1 MALILLLVWMR
12 AAFYDQEDNNEGD
25 REQLEEE
32 IETIKALYPE
42 EVSVSAHNNTIECVV
57 QMDKNHMLQAN
68 FTKAQQAIIISV
80 SNYEKCMDRYSRK
93 TLKEIEQK
101 LNDICKEEHESMPIY
116 HCVSYINDSLIYDM
130 KPNTIRSKQKEEKT
144 DDDQLIEYTKKNKI
158 KETEKTQKQT
168 NNNLPLITIYTW
180 GNKRRKS
187 APIASQ
193 HNTNVCG
200 VVGHKLRGL
209 NLKQLDGKD
218 EIIQK
223 YVQNGKNY
231 VMYGNRLKNKVMEEG
246 LTTIS
251 INCQHGRHRSVAFAE
266 LFAQDLRNNYGYN
279 VKVIHLEI

>member
-1 MALILLLVWMR
+1 MS
-12 AAFYDQEDNNEGD
+12 AFYDQEDSNQDDCEHF
-25 REQLEEE
+25 EEE

-42 EVSVSAHNNTIECVV
+42 EVSVSANNNTIECVV
-57 QMDKNHMLQAN
+57 YMDKKHMLQAN
-68 FTKAQQAIIISV
+68 FTKTQQAIIISV
-80 SNYEKCMDRYSRK
+80 SNYEKCVDRYSRK

-101 LNDICKEEHESMPIY
+101 LNHICKEEYDSMPIY

-130 KPNTIRSKQKEEKT
+130 KPNTIHKKEKEEKT
-144 DDDQLIEYTKKNKI
+144 NGDQLIEYTKKNNT
-158 KETEKTQKQT
+158 KEK

-200 VVGHKLRGL
+200 VVGHKPRGL
-209 NLKQLDGKD
+209 NLKQLNGKD
-218 EIIQK
+218 ESIQK

-231 VMYGNRLKNKVMEEG
+231 QMYANNLKRKVMEEG
-246 LTTIS
+246 LTAIS